1 MLTRLLHWLETH
13 QSGCSW
19 KSTFGIE
26 CPGCGTQTALIEMLR
41 GHLASSLNAFPA
53 LLPMICMIL
62 FLVLHLVIKF
72 RNGSLILKI
81 LFIFTVSIMFIHY
94 VIHLSTH

>member
-1 MLTRLLHWLETH
+1 MLTSLVHWLETH

-26 CPGCGTQTALIEMLR
+26 CPGCGTQTALIELLK
-41 GHLASSLNAFPA
+41 GHLGSSLNAYPA
-53 LLPMICMIL
+53 LLPMIFMIIFL
-62 FLVLHLVIKF
+62 FLHVWIKF

-94 VIHLSTH
+94 FFQLSAH